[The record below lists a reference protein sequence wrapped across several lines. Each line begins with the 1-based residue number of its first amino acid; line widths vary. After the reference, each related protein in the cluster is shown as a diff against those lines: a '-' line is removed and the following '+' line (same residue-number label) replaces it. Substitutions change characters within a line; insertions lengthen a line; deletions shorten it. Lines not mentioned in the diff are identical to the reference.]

1 MNASMLKSLS
11 LAAVIAA
18 SLSAC
23 AGPQM
28 TQSQRNTAVGAFIG
42 GVAGNMI
49 GGNTESTLGGA
60 ALGGVIGSQINGGQS
75 SDNQYNNGYR
85 NW

>member
-42 GVAGNMI
+42 GVA
-49 GGNTESTLGGA
+49 
-60 ALGGVIGSQINGGQS
+60 LGGVIGSQLNGGQS